1 MGLYAEFDVG
11 ELGLVSTVDILVE
24 GLIPVFTTMNWAPAC
39 EAFVDTFLRE
49 ATALVPVRTGYLQ
62 STINA
67 STDGYHCYAEA
78 TAEYAEYVEYGTSY
92 MDAQPYFEPAL
103 EKAMIEF
110 WEVVEDIK
118 DEAKTDLIAQAM
130 DGASEISATPGDI
143 LLMMLVALI
152 MVFIYTII
160 DEFFE
165 DLFGLHVPQ
174 DLQVPEVIIT

>member
-11 ELGLVSTVDILVE
+11 ELGLVSTMDMLVE
-24 GLIPVFTTMNWAPAC
+24 DMIPVFVNMDWAPAC
-39 EAFVDTFLRE
+39 EAFVETFLRE
-49 ATALVPVRTGYLQ
+49 AEALVPVRTGYLR
-62 STINA
+62 STIDA

-118 DEAKTDLIAQAM
+118 DEAKSEAIQQATAGL
-130 DGASEISATPGDI
+130 DGMSVSPLDI
-143 LLMMLVALI
+143 VLMMLIAMLL
-152 MVFIYTII
+152 MFIEVII
-160 DEFFE
+160 DEMFEEFF
-165 DLFGLHVPQ
+165 GTHIPG